1 MRDRLIAGAM
11 VPAPLVDRAQK
22 FRRWYR
28 AKVLEMFKSVD
39 VIIAP
44 ATPCVAPKLGQVN
57 FVLDGVE
64 LPVRANIGI
73 HTQPISFIGLPVV
86 AVPVPLEPMPIGV
99 QIIAAPWRED
109 IALRVAHAL
118 ERMGVAAAP
127 RAERI
132 IAMEVDLPD
141 VLAEVTAQFARYE
154 KALVSNDVAVLDE
167 LFRNDSRTLRYGIG
181 ENLYGYDAIMAF
193 RAARSPVGLM
203 RRTDKTVITTY
214 GRDTAVASTL
224 FYRDAWGGARS
235 GGRCRPGCGFPR
247 AGGSSPPMSASSTT
261 RSPNGSEAMSLDD
274 LPTRV
279 RRPARDAEPVVRRV
293 DRASPHRDKITRAEE
308 LRLQLADEI
317 VRGALAPGAALD
329 ETDIARR
336 FNVSRTPVREALR
349 QLAASGLIDARA
361 HRGAVVAR
369 PSLERLTGM
378 FEAMAELEALCAG
391 LAAERM
397 PAAERQRL
405 EAIHE
410 ELRVLSHA
418 GNPDRFH
425 EVNERFHNAIYAG
438 SQNGY
443 IAEMTLATR
452 VRVQPFRRA
461 QFRNL
466 GRLAKS
472 HAEHDR
478 VVVAIMRGDKTGAAA
493 AMRAHIE
500 LVRGEYELYAVSV

>member
-1 MRDRLIAGAM
+1 
-11 VPAPLVDRAQK
+11 
-22 FRRWYR
+22 
-28 AKVLEMFKSVD
+28 
-39 VIIAP
+39 
-44 ATPCVAPKLGQVN
+44 
-57 FVLDGVE
+57 
-64 LPVRANIGI
+64 
-73 HTQPISFIGLPVV
+73 
-86 AVPVPLEPMPIGV
+86 
-99 QIIAAPWRED
+99 
-109 IALRVAHAL
+109 
-118 ERMGVAAAP
+118 
-127 RAERI
+127 
-132 IAMEVDLPD
+132 
-141 VLAEVTAQFARYE
+141 
-154 KALVSNDVAVLDE
+154 
-167 LFRNDSRTLRYGIG
+167 
-181 ENLYGYDAIMAF
+181 
-193 RAARSPVGLM
+193 
-203 RRTDKTVITTY
+203 
-214 GRDTAVASTL
+214 
-224 FYRDAWGGARS
+224 
-235 GGRCRPGCGFPR
+235 
-247 AGGSSPPMSASSTT
+247 
-261 RSPNGSEAMSLDD
+261 MSLDD
-274 LPTRV
+274 LPSSAPERSGPETET
-279 RRPARDAEPVVRRV
+279 AVRRV
-293 DRASPHRDKITRAEE
+293 GRASSLPDKITRAEE

-317 VRGALAPGAALD
+317 VRGVLAPGSALD

-397 PAAERQRL
+397 SPAERHRL
-405 EAIHE
+405 EAVHE
-410 ELRVLSHA
+410 ELRVLSYA

-443 IAEMTLATR
+443 IAEITLATR

-478 VVVAIMRGDKTGAAA
+478 VVVAIMRGDKAGAAS